1 MAKFVDCAFSLWN
14 AQRMGF
20 LLVAWSFLFAQLL
33 GGATSFPRNLDNI
46 THDGQITIFKADET
60 YSTNEPK
67 QAHRVYKAPSLAP
80 PQSKT
85 AVWDKIRQSNDYIQS
100 DPPANVTG
108 MYRGSWTKISFDSAL
123 EQTRVLR
130 KDGGVAIFEL
140 RSHPSEESG
149 LHTLEGDLVIR
160 DGAYVTD
167 DDIRM
172 RVHGIYVPESG
183 KVTAILDP
191 VTPIR
196 IEVSEQDR
204 RERNAAYR
212 EALRHQAQWTLPGLH
227 RAVIMRRGSQ
237 DEPLLRKKCDFRL
250 DLRPSVLGNGSSAQ
264 AAGGAASAPP
274 PGSELVMNGTLVSE
288 NCGMVISVNAAYVR
302 LEEYYTK
309 AVNYTL
315 MITVISFAQV
325 LLLIR
330 QMEVTNTQ
338 ASASKVSLLSIG
350 IQAIMDSYLC
360 LLHLTAGIVV
370 EALFNAF
377 ATAAFFEFVIFAI
390 FEMRYLLC
398 IWRARRAGGDDGAGP
413 HRELSIL
420 YTRFYGA
427 LLLVIFFAYQ
437 LQRWMRNIIFI
448 LYSFWIPQIVHCVRA
463 DVRQPLRPMFV
474 LGMSATRLLLPL
486 YLFGCP
492 KNMLRVEADP
502 TLCGCLVLWVALQ
515 AGVLL
520 LQGHF
525 GPRCFIPRRFLP
537 EKYDYFH
544 PGTPF
549 KTSEEEGAGDIE
561 TGEASV
567 ECVICMT
574 PVEVARPAARM
585 VTPCNHYFHSTCL
598 QRWMDVKMECPTCR
612 RVLPP
617 P

>member
-212 EALRHQAQWTLPGLH
+212 EALK
-227 RAVIMRRGSQ
+227 

-448 LYSFWIPQIVHCVRA
+448 LYASGSRRSSTASAPTCGSRSGRDERHAAPAAAV
-463 DVRQPLRPMFV
+463 PLRLPEEHAARRGRPHPLRLPRAV
-474 LGMSATRLLLPL
+474 GRPPGGRPPAPGPLWAPLLHPEAVPPREVRLLPPGHPLQDLRGGGRWGHRDGGGLRGMRDLHDAGGGRPPGGPDGDAVQPLLPL
-486 YLFGCP
+486 HL
-492 KNMLRVEADP
+492 
-502 TLCGCLVLWVALQ
+502 
-515 AGVLL
+515 
-520 LQGHF
+520 
-525 GPRCFIPRRFLP
+525 
-537 EKYDYFH
+537 
-544 PGTPF
+544 
-549 KTSEEEGAGDIE
+549 
-561 TGEASV
+561 
-567 ECVICMT
+567 
-574 PVEVARPAARM
+574 PAAVDGRQDG
-585 VTPCNHYFHSTCL
+585 VPHLPAGAPAPLTPP
-598 QRWMDVKMECPTCR
+598 RGR
-612 RVLPP
+612 
-617 P
+617 